1 MKNLKYSLALFFL
14 LAIGLFTNAQQQTN
28 FVAGEI
34 IVKIKP
40 NYGDK
45 CQKSAIQIPEIEQ
58 GIQKSAIT
66 AVQKLFP
73 NHQPPKTKKGG
84 PKLVD
89 LSTMYSVQIDP
100 LADVKKILAQFNNM
114 ESVAYAEEK
123 VINELTYTPND
134 TLLGRQWYIR
144 AVDLF
149 RAWDI
154 QQGDTSVVIAFT
166 DTGTDIDHPD
176 MVANY
181 AYNYNDPVNGID
193 DDNDGFI
200 DNYLGWDVADND
212 NDAGFENSG
221 HGINV
226 GGLISAVTDN
236 VTGLSGAGFKT
247 KLLPVKI
254 DQSST
259 GILTSAYEGI
269 VYAADH
275 GAFIINNSW
284 GETVYRQYAQEI
296 INYAA
301 LNKGCLIIAA
311 TGNNKFENRFYPAA
325 YDNVLAVGSLTTA
338 DTVKSDV
345 RGSNYGY
352 WTDIMAPG
360 DNMLTTNAIGGYGVN
375 GGTSMAAPIVAG
387 IAGLVKAQFPN
398 YTWQQVTEQIINNGN
413 NIDAFN
419 DPIYAGKLGAG
430 RVNAFLAVTD
440 SSKPGI
446 LFQDNTI
453 YDGND
458 ETFVIGDTLR
468 IAGTFMNWLKDAK
481 NVSVNISTI
490 NNKLQPLNSTALNIG
505 SLNALDSFSIRN
517 NPVEFV
523 ISPGI
528 GFDEEVEFEVSIT
541 ADGYSKKQ
549 YFSRIINSDLL
560 TIQENN
566 LTVTVI
572 SDGGLGYAAP
582 DRLTGEGIKYKN
594 GSSLLWE
601 GSLLIGSANNFIANK
616 FRGKNVNDD
625 DFEINEAIRPVTPKL
640 ADFQTYS
647 SSSFN
652 STSNDGLKIEN
663 KCYVFKHLQ
672 AENSI
677 IYEYK
682 ITNTGTVNY
691 NNLFAGLILDWDIV
705 NFNRNKI
712 NYDAARKM
720 GISFATDSALFC
732 GVRVL
737 LSDSIQATTH
747 YAIDNIS
754 NNQSSVD
761 LSDGFS
767 DTEKI
772 QVLST
777 NRHFAGAATTE
788 GNDIIDVNSVGPISL
803 SAGEKFYVSFLI
815 TISDSLESLQT
826 ESDTIKNLYKR
837 IALSNLEVQQI
848 AANNELKIY
857 PNPAS
862 RIVNLELNLAKKEK
876 LDITIYDIKGQKVYN
891 LVGSSYNRG
900 KSRVLLNNLDLETG
914 IYIIEIEGDN
924 LLFQQKI
931 VVAR

>member
-1 MKNLKYSLALFFL
+1 MRALLLITSIL
-14 LAIGLFTNAQQQTN
+14 LATIGCAQNHTN
-28 FVAGEI
+28 FVPGEI
-34 IVKIKP
+34 IIKIKS

-45 CQKSAIQIPEIEQ
+45 CQKSTIQIPEIEQ
-58 GIQKSAIT
+58 AVQKSAIT
-66 AVQKLFP
+66 AVRKLFP

-89 LSTMYSVQIDP
+89 LSTVYSVQIDP

-123 VINELTYTPND
+123 VVNELTYTPND
-134 TLLGRQWYIR
+134 TLLSRQWYIV

-154 QQGDTSVVIAFT
+154 QQGDTTVVIAYT

-193 DDNDGFI
+193 DDNDGYI
-200 DNYLGWDVADND
+200 DNFLGWDVADND
-212 NDAGFENSG
+212 SDAGFGISG

-259 GILTSAYEGI
+259 GVLTAAYEGI

-284 GETVYRQYAQEI
+284 GGTVYRKYAQEI

-301 LNKGCLIIAA
+301 LNRGCLIVAA

-325 YDNVLAVGSLTTA
+325 YDNVLSVGSLTTA
-338 DTVKSDV
+338 DLVKSDIK
-345 RGSNYGY
+345 GSNYGY

-430 RVNAFLAVTD
+430 RVNAFLAVSD

-446 LFQDNTI
+446 LFQNNTI
-453 YDGND
+453 SDNND

-468 IAGTFMNWLKDAK
+468 IAGTFMNWLKDAS

-490 NNKLQPLNSTALNIG
+490 NNKLQPLNTITVSIG
-505 SLNALDSFSIRN
+505 SLNSLDSFSIQN
-517 NPVEFV
+517 SPVEFV
-523 ISPGI
+523 IRQGI
-528 GFDEEVEFEVSIT
+528 GFDEEVEFEVSII

-549 YFSRIINSDLL
+549 YFSTIINSDLL

-572 SDGGLGYAAP
+572 SDGGIGYTNP
-582 DRLTGEGIKYKN
+582 NRIIGEGIKYKN

-601 GSLLIGSANNFIANK
+601 GSLLIGSANNFIANN
-616 FRGKNVNDD
+616 FRGENVNDD
-625 DFEINEAIRPVTPKL
+625 DFDISEAIRPTPPKL
-640 ADFQTYS
+640 SYFQTFS
-647 SSSFN
+647 SSTFN
-652 STSNDGLKIEN
+652 SSSNDGLSIEN
-663 KCYVFKHLQ
+663 RCYVFKHLQ
-672 AENSI
+672 AQNSI

-691 NNLFAGLILDWDIV
+691 TNLFAGIILDWDIV
-705 NFNRNKI
+705 NYDRNKI
-712 NYDAARKM
+712 SYDAARKM

-737 LSDSIQATTH
+737 LSDSTQATTH
-747 YAIDNIS
+747 YAIDNSS
-754 NNQSSVD
+754 NTQGSVN

-767 DTEKI
+767 DMEKI

-777 NRHFAGAATTE
+777 NRHFAGAATAE

-803 SAGEKFYVSFLI
+803 SRGEEFYISFLV
-815 TISDSLESLQT
+815 TVSDSLMSLQT
-826 ESDTIKNLYKR
+826 ESDTLKNLYER
-837 IALSNLEVQQI
+837 IALSNEEIRQFTS
-848 AANNELKIY
+848 NNELKIY
-857 PNPAS
+857 PNPAR
-862 RIVNLELNLAKKEK
+862 RIVNLELNLAKREK

-891 LVGSSYNRG
+891 LAGSFYNRG
-900 KSRVLLNNLDLETG
+900 KTQVLLNNLDLETG

-931 VVAR
+931 VVAQ